1 MNFTVAESVLS
12 LIIVILFLLHLAVT
26 IKIFKSTATLLE
38 KILLLMFLWGIPVI
52 GLLSFFLVAKNK
64 NTNLKRVDITT

>member
-1 MNFTVAESVLS
+1 MTFTVAESVLS
-12 LIIVILFLLHLAVT
+12 LIILILFLLYLAVT
-26 IKIFKSTATLLE
+26 VKIFKSSATLLE
-38 KILLLMFLWGIPVI
+38 KILLLIFLWGIPVI